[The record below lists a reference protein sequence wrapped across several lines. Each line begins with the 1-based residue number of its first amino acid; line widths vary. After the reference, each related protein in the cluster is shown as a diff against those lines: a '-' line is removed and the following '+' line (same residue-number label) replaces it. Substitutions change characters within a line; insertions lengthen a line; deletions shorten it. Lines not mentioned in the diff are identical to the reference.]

1 MKSRIFNVIINHCYS
16 TNQSKTMSI
25 NVNLR
30 PNQLKKAMAGATF
43 QLDKTQL
50 DSRGYELQI
59 THKPT
64 WTRYNKAVRAN
75 TGIRFAAGTYAI
87 DDAVEGGRIKWKKI
101 GKKIRSTV
109 NNTGNAAAAAA
120 KQEAARQG
128 RLAAEFAKNEA
139 KQALKDAAVYTIDQ
153 GVTAAATGVGTAIG
167 GPGLGLAA
175 GTLASQNS
183 NLLSDPVG
191 RKIDGLGFNG
201 KRAKK
206 LIKGSPEAKQFM
218 ANLRNR
224 KTGAVKQVL
233 GGNLKNNLKNAVRN
247 VTDRPVGGS
256 SFGQYQLAKPS
267 ILRTRGKSSK
277 PVISAGSFLAY

>member
-1 MKSRIFNVIINHCYS
+1 MKSQNKIETLCILFNLTKPTQLKMS
-16 TNQSKTMSI
+16 TI

-30 PNQLKKAMAGATF
+30 PNQLKKAMSGQTF

-50 DSRGYELQI
+50 DSRGYEI
-59 THKPT
+59 HIMHKPT
-64 WTRYNKAVRAN
+64 LTRYNKAVRNN
-75 TGIRFAAGTYAI
+75 TGIRFASGTFSI
-87 DDAVEGGRIKWKKI
+87 DDEVDGGRIKWKKI

-109 NNTGNAAAAAA
+109 NNSANVAAAQAR
-120 KQEAARQG
+120 QEAARQG

-153 GVTAAATGVGTAIG
+153 GVTAAATAAGTAVG

-191 RKIDGLGFNG
+191 RKIDELGFNG

-206 LIKGSPEAKQFM
+206 LVKGSPEAKQFM
-218 ANLRNR
+218 TNLRNR
-224 KTGAVKQVL
+224 KNGAVKQVL
-233 GGNLKNNLKNAVRN
+233 GGKSEEDIAIRI
-247 VTDRPVGGS
+247 GS
-256 SFGQYQLAKPS
+256 PS
-267 ILRTRGKSSK
+267 WPRSWRANSARQARGS
-277 PVISAGSFLAY
+277 